1 MAGDSIGINGQ
12 GVFIRLAKDGEGYG
26 CRAGRVIINL
36 DIGHNQAAGGGEGQ
50 EDKAEGEEEGRENA
64 ARFHLGDFLSCNDV
78 IKNALAVKSERKEL
92 IHDIHNGMMGSGRF
106 AVGGGAVLCRF
117 GVGCRFVNGIHGQNQ
132 NGQGNGQQNEGV
144 ASGQG
149 GKAKE
154 NGARGGA
161 EQGEAG
167 EEFC

>member
-1 MAGDSIGINGQ
+1 M
-12 GVFIRLAKDGEGYG
+12 V
-26 CRAGRVIINL
+26 
-36 DIGHNQAAGGGEGQ
+36 
-50 EDKAEGEEEGRENA
+50 
-64 ARFHLGDFLSCNDV
+64 
-78 IKNALAVKSERKEL
+78 
-92 IHDIHNGMMGSGRF
+92 GSGRL

-117 GVGCRFVNGIHGQNQ
+117 GLGYRFVNGIHGQ
-132 NGQGNGQQNEGV
+132 GNGQQDEGV

-161 EQGEAG
+161 KQGEAG

>member
-1 MAGDSIGINGQ
+1 M
-12 GVFIRLAKDGEGYG
+12 
-26 CRAGRVIINL
+26 
-36 DIGHNQAAGGGEGQ
+36 
-50 EDKAEGEEEGRENA
+50 
-64 ARFHLGDFLSCNDV
+64 
-78 IKNALAVKSERKEL
+78 KSERKEL
-92 IHDIHNGMMGSGRF
+92 IHDIHDGMVRLGRF

-117 GVGCRFVNGIHGQNQ
+117 GVGHWFVGGIHGQNQ

-154 NGARGGA
+154 NGTRGSA

>member
-1 MAGDSIGINGQ
+1 
-12 GVFIRLAKDGEGYG
+12 
-26 CRAGRVIINL
+26 
-36 DIGHNQAAGGGEGQ
+36 
-50 EDKAEGEEEGRENA
+50 
-64 ARFHLGDFLSCNDV
+64 
-78 IKNALAVKSERKEL
+78 
-92 IHDIHNGMMGSGRF
+92 MMGLGRL

-117 GVGCRFVNGIHGQNQ
+117 GFGCRFVNGIHGQNQ

-154 NGARGGA
+154 NGALGGA

-167 EEFC
+167 KEFC